1 MAFGLSG
8 EDSRIAMIEADIVVV
23 DYKEDRDPRAIDYY
37 ISDYAQVCYY
47 KFVFEWWLLGIPI
60 EHVDCALVLR
70 DIAIYRIDAIF
81 YAGNKY
87 IALHTFLTYWQI
99 AL

>member
-1 MAFGLSG
+1 MKVYKYCLLLSPLIYVSDRDVDYMAFGLSG

-47 KFVFEWWLLGIPI
+47 KFVFE
-60 EHVDCALVLR
+60 
-70 DIAIYRIDAIF
+70 
-81 YAGNKY
+81 
-87 IALHTFLTYWQI
+87 
-99 AL
+99 